1 MLREAQQVGLWM
13 YRQATRLGLLS
24 SRPAQRLFNKAYFA
38 YKRRVEDPFHGL
50 TLQYPQFFRAGH
62 AIDVGANIGYTA
74 SVFATAIEPQFQVWA
89 FEPGG
94 ENFRQLEETI
104 VENALESRI
113 TAVRSAVGDY
123 VGAITLVINEYHP
136 GDNQVSEGNAELDG
150 DDDWQEQVAITT
162 VDEAVKKNDIAPVA
176 FIKVDVQGYELR
188 VCHGMTQTLEENPKA
203 VVVVEYC
210 PSALRQFGAEPSEL
224 TRFFADRDYHAFRVT
239 QSGTL
244 EPFDAR
250 NPPEELPDSGYM
262 DVLFS
267 RQLPGQAA

>member
-1 MLREAQQVGLWM
+1 MLREAQRVGFWM

-50 TLQYPQFFRAGH
+50 MLRHPEFFRAGH
-62 AIDVGANIGYTA
+62 AIDVGANIGYTS
-74 SVFATAIEPQFQVWA
+74 SVFATAIEPQFRVWA
-89 FEPGG
+89 FEPSS
-94 ENFRQLEETI
+94 ENFRQLEDTI
-104 VENALESRI
+104 TENALESRI
-113 TAVRSAVGDY
+113 TAVSSAVGDY

-136 GDNQVSEGNAELDG
+136 GDHQVSEGNVELDG
-150 DDDWQEQVAITT
+150 DDDWLEQVAITT
-162 VDEAVKKNDIAPVA
+162 VDEAVRKKNIAPVS

-188 VCHGMTQTLEENPKA
+188 VCHGMGGTLEANPNA

-239 QSGTL
+239 QSGML

-250 NPPEELPDSGYM
+250 NPPEELPDSGYV

-267 RQLPGQAA
+267 KRLPGQAA